1 MLKLIRKNRVDWDLL
16 MRVLSGEL
24 PENDPD
30 FVSWLAEDEEN
41 QTLYKSLVTPDRK
54 DARLFNTKKMYRK
67 VESELF
73 GKPAGKSVRILLAKY
88 AAAVSILAFLSLS
101 AYYLIDKQKSKN
113 VTIQTENLSVLI
125 EPGSKKALLVMEDG
139 SSIELKDKFRLEKE
153 NGTVIENDTSGIV
166 SFQQRKLEVKPEYHS
181 IKVPLGG
188 EYELKLADGTRVF
201 INSGSILKFPSFFAG
216 KERRVELE
224 GEAYFEVEK
233 SEIPFIV
240 RIQNAEIE
248 VLGTSFNVS
257 AYNED
262 PSLNATLIT
271 GSILMKTASNDKGY
285 QLHPGQNLNLDKNS
299 EQVKI
304 ENVDTEIYTAWIR
317 GEYIFRNQSMEDILD
332 KLSKWYDF
340 EIKFENVEIKKMRFT
355 GSVNKKRPLR
365 YFLRQIQEVTNLKF
379 NEYGNMIEVY
389 Q

>member
-1 MLKLIRKNRVDWDLL
+1 MLKLIRKNDVDWELL
-16 MRVLSGEL
+16 MKVLSGEL
-24 PENDPD
+24 PESDPD

-41 QTLYKSLVTPDRK
+41 QKLYKSLTTPDRK
-54 DARLFNTKKMYRK
+54 DTRLFNTKKMYRK

-73 GKPAGKSVRILLAKY
+73 GKPAGKSIHNIWLKY
-88 AAAVSILAFLSLS
+88 AVAASILALLSFS
-101 AYYLIDKQKSKN
+101 AYYLIDKQKDKN
-113 VTIQTENLSVLI
+113 FIAQAESSSVPI
-125 EPGSKKALLVMEDG
+125 EPGSKKALLVMGDG
-139 SSIELKDKFRLEKE
+139 SSLELKDEFQLEKD
-153 NGTVIENDTSGIV
+153 NGTVIKNDTFGIV
-166 SFQQRKLEVKPEYHS
+166 SFQQHEQKAKPEYHS

-188 EYELKLADGTRVF
+188 EYELKLADGTHVF
-201 INSGSILKFPSFFAG
+201 INSGSILKFPSFFDG

-233 SEIPFIV
+233 SEYPFIV
-240 RIQNAEIE
+240 TIQNNEIE

-262 PSLNATLIT
+262 LSLNATLVT

-285 QLHPGQNLNLDKNS
+285 QLHPGQNLNLDKIS

-317 GEYIFRNQSMEDILD
+317 GEYIFRNQPMGDILER
-332 KLSKWYDF
+332 LSKWYDF
-340 EIKFENVEIKKMRFT
+340 EMKFENMEIKKMRFT

-365 YFLRQIQEVTNLKF
+365 YFLHQIQEVTNIKF